1 MAKYRAPGKENRS
14 VKWQIKDIIKEDSI
28 DDNTNE
34 VSHRKSQLSTNPDAW
49 KRQQSQSA
57 SKPKGTWKDM
67 EIK

>member
-34 VSHRKSQLSTNPDAW
+34 VSHRKSQLSTNPDA
-49 KRQQSQSA
+49 
-57 SKPKGTWKDM
+57 
-67 EIK
+67 